1 MTNKEKFIEEIEK
14 IVENFEEPVPLQEVL
29 SEQAYSFFLSL
40 KEDKSENGE
49 LTEKGTEILNYMQK
63 QSEGNDSA
71 TFTAKSIGEGLG
83 QNSRSVS
90 GGMRKLVSC
99 GYVEKAGENPIVYKL
114 TEKGKN
120 LTF

>member
-14 IVENFEEPVPLQEVL
+14 IVENFEEPAPLQEVL

-40 KEDKSENGE
+40 KEDKSENDG

-99 GYVEKAGENPIVYKL
+99 GYVEKVGENPIVYKL

>member
-14 IVENFEEPVPLQEVL
+14 IVENFEEPAPLQEVL

-49 LTEKGTEILNYMQK
+49 LTEKGAEILNYMQK

-71 TFTAKSIGEGLG
+71 TFTAKSIGEGLD
-83 QNSRSVS
+83 QSSRSVS

-99 GYVEKAGENPIVYKL
+99 GYVEKTGENPIVYKL